1 MILEIVETVGGFG
14 ALAVVAHKIEM
25 AMLARYGYDTRDFFK
40 PIRRESEPPPPVDQT
55 MALIYEAQVRQEQR
69 LYAACPSAFWLNPD
83 GWDAPPRVHEHTW
96 VEIQRIGKQTKQ
108 RCVDCG
114 ETAIEGMT
122 AEHEAVLAR
131 HGVLVP
137 KQTYR
142 MTMPRDEDAPKCPVC
157 HIGRRTVMSV
167 HGGEA
172 TMWDCFDCGAEFTR
186 KGETKSSKKR
196 RQAKALTDQMRDLEA
211 KMQRIDQGLEG
222 YLDGMPPPPAV

>member
-25 AMLARYGYDTRDFFK
+25 AMLARHGYDTRDFFK
-40 PIRRESEPPPPVDQT
+40 PLRREPPIAVEITDPWPE
-55 MALIYEAQVRQEQR
+55 MCRLAERNEQR

-83 GWDAPPRVHEHTW
+83 GWDAPPRP
-96 VEIQRIGKQTKQ
+96 
-108 RCVDCG
+108 
-114 ETAIEGMT
+114 AIEGMM

-137 KQTYR
+137 KQTFR
-142 MTMPRDEDAPKCPVC
+142 AVMPPLTDLPRSTVIPDSNERAAPMCPVC
-157 HIGRRTVMSV
+157 KVGRRTVMAV

-196 RQAKALTDQMRDLEA
+196 RQAKALTEQMRDLEA
-211 KMQRIDQGLEG
+211 RRQRIDLGLEG
-222 YLDGMPPPPAV
+222 YLEGMPPPPAV